1 MIVPVA
7 NVYYM
12 LLYAWSLFRERDPV
26 DVAQEGYTELQD
38 LFAHV
43 LADTVADLLACGLDR
58 GYVTRDEPVAG
69 IRGRLELPDTL
80 KRNLLPAGRAHC
92 RFDELEYDVLHNRIL
107 KATLR
112 RLQATELH
120 EKNRRRVLAL
130 LKKLDAVADVEVAV
144 PDFRRVQLHRNNGGY
159 EYALRLCE
167 LIHENLMVDPRT
179 GRTRFRAYHEREQQM
194 GLLFQGFVR
203 EFFRR
208 HRGEFR
214 VFSPVIEWVTEH
226 ASPADLLRLP
236 RMETDIVLEGAGR
249 RIILDT
255 KFYGQAVVG
264 RGQNKRLIAEHLYQV
279 FAYVQN
285 REARV
290 PGSPHEA
297 MLLYPVVEA
306 PFSMTTRSWA
316 TASPCG
322 PWTCANRG
330 RPSRRTCS
338 PSWSCPLPPLCRSRS
353 RERARA
359 PSRWGGALS
368 CVHRTG
374 GGAGSQVP

>member
-1 MIVPVA
+1 MKVPVA

-26 DVAQEGYTELQD
+26 DVAHEGYTELQD

-43 LADTVADLLACGLDR
+43 LADTVTDLLARGLDR
-58 GYVTRDEPVAG
+58 GYVTRDEPVSG
-69 IRGRLELPDTL
+69 IRGRLELADTL
-80 KRNLLPAGRAHC
+80 KRNRLAAGQAHC

-112 RLQATELH
+112 KLRDAELH
-120 EKNRRRVLAL
+120 EKNKKRVLAL
-130 LKKLDAVADVEVAV
+130 LKKLDAITDVEIA
-144 PDFRRVQLHRNNGGY
+144 PHDFGRVQLHRNNAAY

-167 LIHENLMVDPRT
+167 LIHDNLMVDPRT
-179 GRTRFRAYHEREQQM
+179 GRTRFREYREREQQM

-208 HRGEFR
+208 HRKEFQIS
-214 VFSPVIEWVTEH
+214 SPTIDWVVGHDAT
-226 ASPADLLRLP
+226 PADLLRLP
-236 RMETDIVLEGAGR
+236 RMETDIVLEGSGR

-255 KFYGQAVVG
+255 KFYGQALVG

-290 PGSPHEA
+290 PGTPHEGL
-297 MLLYPVVEA
+297 LLYPVVEE
-306 PFSMTTRSWA
+306 PFAHEYTLMGHRFGVRSVDLRK
-316 TASPCG
+316 
-322 PWTCANRG
+322 PWQALQADVLAVLDPP
-330 RPSRRTCS
+330 RP
-338 PSWSCPLPPLCRSRS
+338 
-353 RERARA
+353 AA
-359 PSRWGGALS
+359 
-368 CVHRTG
+368 
-374 GGAGSQVP
+374 VPVPAA